1 MRLKVL
7 RNKEAKSILF
17 RFILVQF
24 FIIVLLLIWSNINK
38 KLIIEDIVNS
48 KIEIA
53 AVILENNPELEY
65 EIGNI
70 VTGNPTEEEF
80 NNAKEILKKQ
90 GYDYSIGTHLD
101 NTLKNVERRTT
112 AIFMIITIISILVGI
127 AILYRELQK
136 IYSKVSKANEYIDD
150 VLRGTLN
157 NELDYEGEGYF
168 PTLAN
173 ELNKMVSVIKKDNE
187 IIVKE
192 KENMKEF
199 LTDISHQLKTP
210 LTSITMITDLLIS
223 KKNISKEK
231 QMEFLSNI
239 EVQSDRMNWLIY
251 NLLKIARLDAGTIEL
266 VKEKVN
272 INEFFK
278 SIEESLKVL
287 MNERKVKINIEE
299 SNISFNCDRKWTAE
313 AIGNIVKN
321 SIEHSNE
328 GGRVD
333 ITIEDTLV
341 YTRIIIKDY
350 GNGISK
356 EDLPNVFK
364 RFYSRK
370 TDGNSKNNIG
380 VGLSMAKSIIE
391 KQDGYV
397 TVKSEEGRGTIF
409 EITFIKS

>member
-7 RNKEAKSILF
+7 RNSEAKSILF
-17 RFILVQF
+17 KFILVQ
-24 FIIVLLLIWSNINK
+24 IIIISLLIIWSNINRR
-38 KLIIEDIVNS
+38 LIIEDIVNS

-53 AVILENNPELEY
+53 AIILEKNPELEY

-70 VTGNPTEEEF
+70 VTGNPSEESYSS
-80 NNAKEILKKQ
+80 AKEILKKQ

-101 NTLKNVERRTT
+101 NTLKSINTRTT
-112 AIFMIITIISILVGI
+112 IVFMMITVISILIGL

-136 IYSKVSKANEYIDD
+136 IYLNVSKANEYIDD
-150 VLRGTLN
+150 VLRGDLN
-157 NELDYEGEGYF
+157 NELDYEGEGDF

-199 LTDISHQLKTP
+199 LTDVSHQLKTP

-223 KKNISKEK
+223 KGNISKEK
-231 QMEFLSNI
+231 QMEFLRNV

-287 MNERKVKINIEE
+287 MDERKVKINIEE

-328 GGRVD
+328 GDTVD

-341 YTRIIIKDY
+341 YTRIMIKDY
-350 GNGISK
+350 GNGIAK

-370 TDGNSKNNIG
+370 TTESNNIG

-397 TVKSEEGRGTIF
+397 TVKSEEGVGTIF
-409 EITFIKS
+409 EITFIKN